1 MKRCL
6 FLLLLC
12 FVFQLLYNLVFHW
25 KRERKKKQEK
35 QTNKQTKTPFLLF
48 YSMLLNYIFRQV
60 EKLSHIFQILWNNFK
75 MSLRNNNTMETTL
88 LDLPV
93 RNSVSAV
100 TRDGLAVRDLMM
112 RKTASSY
119 TKSIHMAARKAGSCL
134 ALGIWIMC
142 KFSV

>member
-1 MKRCL
+1 MKIC
-6 FLLLLC
+6 LC
-12 FVFQLLYNLVFHW
+12 FCCCSVLSFIYCIICYFIE
-25 KRERKKKQEK
+25 RERKKNKQNK
-35 QTNKQTKTPFLLF
+35 QTNKTPFLF
-48 YSMLLNYIFRQV
+48 IARLNYIFRQTK
-60 EKLSHIFQILWNNFK
+60 KLSHIFQILWNNFK
-75 MSLRNNNTMETTL
+75 MSLRDNNTMETTL

-119 TKSIHMAARKAGSCL
+119 TKSTHMAARKAGSCL

>member
-1 MKRCL
+1 MSSSSVVKI
-6 FLLLLC
+6 FSC
-12 FVFQLLYNLVFHW
+12 FCCCSVYSFSYCIICYFIE
-25 KRERKKKQEK
+25 RERKKNKP
-35 QTNKQTKTPFLLF
+35 NKQDTLF
-48 YSMLLNYIFRQV
+48 IARLNYIFRQA

-119 TKSIHMAARKAGSCL
+119 TKSTHMAARKAGSCL

>member
-1 MKRCL
+1 MWWKDV
-6 FLLLLC
+6 C
-12 FVFQLLYNLVFHW
+12 FCCCSVLSFSYCIIWYFIE
-25 KRERKKKQEK
+25 REREKKTRKTNK
-35 QTNKQTKTPFLLF
+35 QTNKDTILI

-75 MSLRNNNTMETTL
+75 MSLRDNSTMETTL

-100 TRDGLAVRDLMM
+100 TRDGLAVRDLMI

>member
-6 FLLLLC
+6 C
-12 FVFQLLYNLVFHW
+12 FCCCSVLSFIYCIIFYFIE
-25 KRERKKKQEK
+25 RERKKQAK
-35 QTNKQTKTPFLLF
+35 QTNKTPFLF
-48 YSMLLNYIFRQV
+48 IARLNYIFRQTK
-60 EKLSHIFQILWNNFK
+60 KLSHIFQILWNNFK

-119 TKSIHMAARKAGSCL
+119 TKSTHMAARKAGSCL

>member
-1 MKRCL
+1 
-6 FLLLLC
+6 
-12 FVFQLLYNLVFHW
+12 
-25 KRERKKKQEK
+25 
-35 QTNKQTKTPFLLF
+35 
-48 YSMLLNYIFRQV
+48 MLLNYIFRQV

-75 MSLRNNNTMETTL
+75 MSLRDNNTMETTL

-100 TRDGLAVRDLMM
+100 TRDGLAVRDLMI

>member
-1 MKRCL
+1 MKE
-6 FLLLLC
+6 
-12 FVFQLLYNLVFHW
+12 
-25 KRERKKKQEK
+25 REREKKTRK
-35 QTNKQTKTPFLLF
+35 TNKQTKTPFLF
-48 YSMLLNYIFRQV
+48 IACLNYIFRQV

-75 MSLRNNNTMETTL
+75 MSLRDNNTMETTL

-100 TRDGLAVRDLMM
+100 TRDGLAVRDLMI

>member
-1 MKRCL
+1 MK
-6 FLLLLC
+6 
-12 FVFQLLYNLVFHW
+12 
-25 KRERKKKQEK
+25 ERGKKKHEK
-35 QTNKQTKTPFLLF
+35 QTNKDTILIYNMF
-48 YSMLLNYIFRQV
+48 LNYIFRQV

-75 MSLRNNNTMETTL
+75 MSLRDNNTMETTL

>member
-1 MKRCL
+1 MKIC
-6 FLLLLC
+6 LC
-12 FVFQLLYNLVFHW
+12 FCCCSVLSFIYCIICYFIE
-25 KRERKKKQEK
+25 REREKKNKQNK
-35 QTNKQTKTPFLLF
+35 QTNKTPFLF
-48 YSMLLNYIFRQV
+48 IARLNYIFRQTK
-60 EKLSHIFQILWNNFK
+60 KLSHIFQILWNNFK

-119 TKSIHMAARKAGSCL
+119 TKSTHMAARKAGSCL